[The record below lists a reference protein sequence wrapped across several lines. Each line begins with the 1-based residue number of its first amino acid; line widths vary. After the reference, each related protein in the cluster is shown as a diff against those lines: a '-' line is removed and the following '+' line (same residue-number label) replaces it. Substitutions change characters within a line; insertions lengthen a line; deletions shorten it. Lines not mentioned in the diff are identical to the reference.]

1 MILKSFVIPVLI
13 VGMVLL
19 GVVGCGEDLKTPEEL
34 RKEKAEESAAE
45 SSVSSLAN
53 EELLGSWEVVSIF
66 GKTPKEYL
74 ESFTVG
80 GEAEIKIKQLNYVFA
95 ADDSWTCDFEE
106 RTVIDFADIPAAT
119 LEATGTWSGTYA
131 FDGQTLSIFTK
142 ESEVHIAPEPK
153 DFFQVAFD
161 LALAEAE
168 QDYDEGF
175 RSDFITP
182 FARSTCTKQG
192 DTLVLVI
199 PTGEEMVLEK
209 Q

>member
-1 MILKSFVIPVLI
+1 MIPKSFVIPVLF
-13 VGMVLL
+13 VGMMLL
-19 GVVGCGEDLKTPEEL
+19 GVIGCGEDLKKPEEL
-34 RKEKAEESAAE
+34 LKEKAEESAVE
-45 SSVSSLAN
+45 PSVSSLAN
-53 EELLGSWEVVSIF
+53 EELHGSWKVVSIF
-66 GKTPKEYL
+66 GKTPEEYL

-95 ADDSWTCDFEE
+95 ADDSWTCDLEE
-106 RTVIDFADIPAAT
+106 RTVIDFPDIPPAT
-119 LEATGTWSGTYA
+119 LEATGIWSGTYA
-131 FDGQTLSIFTK
+131 FDGLTLSIFTK

-161 LALAEAE
+161 QALAEAE

-175 RSDFITP
+175 RSDFIKP
-182 FARSTCTKQG
+182 FARSACTKQG

>member
-1 MILKSFVIPVLI
+1 MIPKSFVIPVLF
-13 VGMVLL
+13 VGMMLL
-19 GVVGCGEDLKTPEEL
+19 GVVGCGDDLEPVMLVEEKTGEPTVE
-34 RKEKAEESAAE
+34 A
-45 SSVSSLAN
+45 SVSALAN
-53 EELLGSWEVVSIF
+53 EELLGSWKVVSIH
-66 GKTPKEYL
+66 GKTPEEYL

-80 GEAEIKIKQLNYVFA
+80 GEAEINIKQLNYVFA
-95 ADDSWTCDFEE
+95 ADDAWTCDLEE
-106 RTVIDFADIPAAT
+106 RTVIDFPDIPPAT
-119 LEATGTWSGTYA
+119 LEATGIWSGTYA

-161 LALAEAE
+161 QALAEAE

-175 RSDFITP
+175 RSHFIKP
-182 FARSTCTKQG
+182 FARSACTKQG
-192 DTLVLVI
+192 RTIVLVI